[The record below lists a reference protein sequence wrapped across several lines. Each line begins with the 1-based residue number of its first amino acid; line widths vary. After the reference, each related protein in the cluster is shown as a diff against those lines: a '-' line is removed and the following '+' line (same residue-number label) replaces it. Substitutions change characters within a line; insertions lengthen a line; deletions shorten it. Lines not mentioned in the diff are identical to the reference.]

1 MNEINLMRLYY
12 LDHGPNVVEYDSG
25 LNKIKCSKELKMLQ
39 YELSCGWLINYICNM
54 QLHPVIAA
62 LSYQKWVLEQ
72 YDDFWLICCE
82 NADKETIYLID
93 ILVPIATYT
102 SIALEFQNDLLTVP
116 HSNPKM
122 VEKSI

>member
-12 LDHGPNVVEYDSG
+12 QNHGPNVVEYDSG
-25 LNKIKCSKELKMLQ
+25 LNKIRCTKELKILQ

-82 NADKETIYLID
+82 NAEKQTVYLID

-102 SIALEFQNDLLTVP
+102 SITLEYQHDLLTVL
-116 HSNPKM
+116 HNDYRTL
-122 VEKSI
+122 VKSI